1 MTTFSSRTEA
11 KAAVEALMQEI
22 RFALPPYR
30 FASRPASV
38 FNPVSDG
45 GVALSLEQFKALLLK
60 TVVAS
65 NANC

>member
-1 MTTFSSRTEA
+1 
-11 KAAVEALMQEI
+11 MQEI